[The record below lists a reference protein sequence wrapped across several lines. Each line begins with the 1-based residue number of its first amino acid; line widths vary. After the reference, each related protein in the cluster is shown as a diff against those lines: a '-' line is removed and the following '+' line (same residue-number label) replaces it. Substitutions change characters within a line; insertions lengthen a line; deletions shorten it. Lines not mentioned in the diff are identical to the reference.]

1 MIFSD
6 SFFFKI
12 RRISY
17 EDSIRFS
24 NQGQRNI
31 LIESKFLKYFR
42 ILKVTTSI
50 QWPETRLKPSDMKEI
65 FLPFRNMSA
74 ILIPF
79 YSVFEA
85 KINNPW
91 GSGYHS
97 CRVIRR
103 EEWKPDNIFLR
114 ERKLL
119 RKVVFRQA
127 RYPETLRI
135 HTSTTINRK
144 VVDNRMC
151 ILHPLDG
158 RTSAKSV

>member
-50 QWPETRLKPSDMKEI
+50 Q
-65 FLPFRNMSA
+65 
-74 ILIPF
+74 
-79 YSVFEA
+79 
-85 KINNPW
+85 
-91 GSGYHS
+91 
-97 CRVIRR
+97 
-103 EEWKPDNIFLR
+103 
-114 ERKLL
+114 
-119 RKVVFRQA
+119 
-127 RYPETLRI
+127 
-135 HTSTTINRK
+135 
-144 VVDNRMC
+144 
-151 ILHPLDG
+151 
-158 RTSAKSV
+158 